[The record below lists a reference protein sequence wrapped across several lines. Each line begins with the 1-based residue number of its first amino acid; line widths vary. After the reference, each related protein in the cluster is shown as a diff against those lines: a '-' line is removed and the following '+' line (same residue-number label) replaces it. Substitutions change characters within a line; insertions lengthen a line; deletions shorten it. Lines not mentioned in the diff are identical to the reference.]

1 VLISPQGDRLLDLI
15 LLHFRA
21 TKNMAEYEALVNGLY
36 IAAKIGVQW
45 LYICRDSE
53 LISNQVPRE
62 SSCCGSCM
70 AAN

>member
-1 VLISPQGDRLLDLI
+1 
-15 LLHFRA
+15 
-21 TKNMAEYEALVNGLY
+21 MAEYEALVNGLY

-53 LISNQVPRE
+53 LISNQVPGE